1 MEEIQIGLFHT
12 GSGTVLP
19 DGGTA
24 YNQVL
29 LTSPGFQQKIIVFIS
44 SNLSSLTQKAGFL
57 KVDF

>member
-29 LTSPGFQQKIIVFIS
+29 LASPGFNKKIIVFIS
-44 SNLSSLTQKAGFL
+44 SIL
-57 KVDF
+57 

>member
-1 MEEIQIGLFHT
+1 MEKIQIGLFHT

-29 LTSPGFQQKIIVFIS
+29 LASPGFNKKIIVFIS
-44 SNLSSLTQKAGFL
+44 SILSSLTHKAGFL
-57 KVDF
+57 K